1 MKYLKFKHLVLM
13 MVFLSPMLTL
23 AQTEICGVKFGAS
36 FEVAQAILDQKFGQ
50 GFVTSN
56 RNALVY
62 NDVRYAGI
70 NWDKVTFEF
79 QRDGSSSYCISC
91 QMMLACGDLKLAKE
105 ARDELR
111 DKLAKK
117 YELKEVVDAAGVMGY
132 KGGVSPTDDRE
143 YGFKLTIVKNINRH
157 LDVLAAV
164 LHDIYGEPLIDLY
177 AVVLTYGPYSYIEEE
192 L

>member
-1 MKYLKFKHLVLM
+1 MKCLSFKHLVLM
-13 MVFLSPMLTL
+13 MVLLSPNLVQ
-23 AQTEICGVKFGAS
+23 AQTEICGVKFGAA
-36 FEVAQAILDQKFGQ
+36 FEVAQSILDQKFGK
-50 GFVTSN
+50 GYVSSN
-56 RNALVY
+56 KNVLIY
-62 NDVRYAGI
+62 NDVRYAGVS
-70 NWDKVTFEF
+70 WDKVSFEF

-91 QMMLACGDLKLAKE
+91 QMMLACGDLRLAKE
-105 ARDELR
+105 ARDGLR

-117 YELKEVVDAAGVMGY
+117 YDLKEEVDANGLMGY
-132 KGGVSPTDDRE
+132 KGGVSPTDERE
-143 YGFKLTIVKNINRH
+143 YGFRLTIVKNINRH

>member
-1 MKYLKFKHLVLM
+1 MKYLNFKPLVLM
-13 MVFLSPMLTL
+13 IVLLSPNLVQ
-23 AQTEICGVKFGAS
+23 AQTEICGVKFGAA
-36 FEVAQAILDQKFGQ
+36 FEVAQSILDQKFGK
-50 GFVTSN
+50 GYVSSN
-56 RNALVY
+56 KNVLIY
-62 NDVRYAGI
+62 NDVRYAGVS
-70 NWDKVTFEF
+70 WDKVSFEF

-91 QMMLACGDLKLAKE
+91 QMMLACGDLRLAKE
-105 ARDELR
+105 ARDGLR

-117 YELKEVVDAAGVMGY
+117 YDLKEEVDANGLMGY
-132 KGGVSPTDDRE
+132 KGGVSPTDERE
-143 YGFKLTIVKNINRH
+143 YGFRLTIVKNINRH